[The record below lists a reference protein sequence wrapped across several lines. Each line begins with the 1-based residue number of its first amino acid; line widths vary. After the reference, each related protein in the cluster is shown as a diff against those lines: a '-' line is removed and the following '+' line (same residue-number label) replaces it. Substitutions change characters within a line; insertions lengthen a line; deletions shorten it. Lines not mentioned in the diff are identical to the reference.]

1 MGCFQCRSEGRWIHG
16 TGWRCPTD
24 TSNWSLSEASYFMP
38 GNYHKKEEDE
48 ITVSHCV
55 HLTTECIWRQWY
67 SSLLI
72 DELVTPSKLS
82 IRVKQGRAM
91 QSIKSAIGREYLS
104 LCPYDSLLMMSLGSS
119 PGPLC
124 WQDVD
129 VIWVSPDCHRPM
141 ETRMQGTEV
150 QHLSCILYRYI

>member
-55 HLTTECIWRQWY
+55 HLTTEWLWRQW
-67 SSLLI
+67 
-72 DELVTPSKLS
+72 VVPFAKPS
-82 IRVKQGRAM
+82 IRARQSRAI
-91 QSIKSAIGREYLS
+91 QSNQRLTDVI
-104 LCPYDSLLMMSLGSS
+104 YDYVLLTEPWRCMSLGSS